1 VYRLFGVSQKMTRH
15 HNKKPLKIL
24 AQRWKKRKNPSSVL
38 WKLRITKER
47 EVCAVPESWIKEI
60 FLAWPS
66 HNKKKSSLIQGKV
79 APQNDW
85 RREKFI
91 ILKHG
96 IRKFEAE

>member
-1 VYRLFGVSQKMTRH
+1 MAVSQQ
-15 HNKKPLKIL
+15 KI
-24 AQRWKKRKNPSSVL
+24 
-38 WKLRITKER
+38 
-47 EVCAVPESWIKEI
+47 
-60 FLAWPS
+60 
-66 HNKKKSSLIQGKV
+66 SSLIQGKV